1 MPDEA
6 RRVLV
11 LYRGYALAEALASG
25 LRPRG
30 WAPQIAEQGRNDP
43 DEDGQP
49 IILGENDLGEL
60 PEPAVR
66 TAARLAR
73 SGHWLIVVAG
83 SAALADLVQAVA
95 AGATAVNADQPFR
108 PLLAAVHEVLQAGPA
123 WPSQHE
129 RLLASL
135 RVRADEARRFHALT
149 ARECAVLAA
158 MAAGHS
164 AESIA
169 AMRPAGL
176 STVRS
181 QIAAVLR
188 KLGVRSQVAAIA
200 LTYRSCSD
208 RRVTEPLA
216 RFHQNYG

>member
-1 MPDEA
+1 MPDVG
-6 RRVLV
+6 RPVLV
-11 LYRGYALAEALASG
+11 LYQGDALPEALASG

-30 WAPQIAEQGRNDP
+30 WVPQVAEAAGNNP
-43 DEDGQP
+43 DENGRP
-49 IILGENDLGEL
+49 VILGENDLGEL
-60 PEPAVR
+60 PDSAVGI
-66 TAARLAR
+66 AAHLAR
-73 SGHWLIVVAG
+73 NGHRLIVVAG
-83 SAALADLVQAVA
+83 SAALADVVRAVA

-108 PLLAAVHEVLQAGPA
+108 RLLAAVHEVLQSGPA
-123 WPSQHE
+123 RPLQHE
-129 RLLASL
+129 RLLAHL
-135 RVRADEARRFHALT
+135 RARAEEARRFNALT

-169 AMRPAGL
+169 AMRPVGL

-188 KLGVRSQVAAIA
+188 KLGVGSQVAAVA
-200 LTYRSCSD
+200 LTYRSCGD